1 MGGQQQQTTLHKQG
15 YGPDLQKY
23 NGKRLL
29 VYLNARRRVQGTV
42 KGHDNYMNI
51 VLDNAQEI
59 IGKDKFVNIG
69 KAVIRGNSIIRWD
82 CLELI

>member
-1 MGGQQQQTTLHKQG
+1 MPQQIQTTLHKQG

-29 VYLNARRRVQGTV
+29 VYLNGKRRVQGVV

-51 VLDNAQEI
+51 VLENAQEL
-59 IGKDKFVNIG
+59 IGKDKVNNIG
-69 KAVIRGNSIIRWD
+69 KAVVRGNSIIRWD
-82 CLELI
+82 CLDLV